1 MANLFA
7 DLIFWV
13 SGYKISDLV
22 INKLA
27 ILHIVWKNIIQS
39 QNINTNYQNFS
50 IYSTSKIIKNFY
62 PSLALRPFSKN
73 LNKKQDN

>member
-50 IYSTSKIIKNFY
+50 IYSTSKIIKKNPCLLLD
-62 PSLALRPFSKN
+62 PSKKHH
-73 LNKKQDN
+73 NKV